1 MMLIF
6 SKITVRKCDESRNA
20 PNGELD
26 MIEGRGFTQRRA
38 EC

>member
-6 SKITVRKCDESRNA
+6 SKRAVRKRDESRNA
-20 PNGELD
+20 PNVELD
-26 MIEGRGFTQRRA
+26 MIEGGDFTQRRA